1 MKELVSISGF
11 HLDILKEIGNI
22 GAGNAATALS
32 RLIQKKVD
40 MKVPSV
46 QVVSLNEITDVMGGA
61 ETIVASTFFRVE
73 GDAPG
78 SIFFIQP
85 IEEALKLVKE
95 LTNES
100 YDTAFSISE
109 LGKSALQEIGNILTG
124 SYLSALS
131 DFMHLSLTQTVPALS
146 IDMAGAIIVQ
156 GLVQDINVGDYA
168 VLIDTSFVEAN
179 AIDSSTIKGYFF
191 LLPDSE
197 SIKTIFSFL
206 GVPYD
211 E

>member
-1 MKELVSISGF
+1 MNRREDISNF

-32 RLIQKKVD
+32 SLIQKKVD

-46 QVVSLNEITDVMGGA
+46 RVVSLNEITEVLGGA
-61 ETIVASTFFRVE
+61 ETIVSSIFFRIE
-73 GDAPG
+73 GDAPA

-85 IEEALKLVKE
+85 LEEALKLVEE
-95 LTNES
+95 LTNET
-100 YDTAFSISE
+100 YETVNSISE
-109 LGKSALQEIGNILTG
+109 LGISALQEIGNILTG

-131 DFMHLSLTQTVPALS
+131 DFTKLSLTQTVPALG
-146 IDMAGAIIVQ
+146 IDMAGAVLVQ
-156 GLVQDINVGDYA
+156 GLIQDVNVGDYA
-168 VLIDTSFVEAN
+168 VLIDTSFVEVSDQTTSA
-179 AIDSSTIKGYFF
+179 IKGYFF

-197 SIKTIFSFL
+197 SFKTIFSAL

-211 E
+211 D